1 MLLHDFT
8 DFLRLSAAL
17 HLQLSAEG
25 VGKENILRIIT
36 DRMPFD
42 QQGNRAVLLQ
52 VFEYLSDAYGIRR
65 RRVGPPAILHPLR
78 ATALLNMAAD
88 RPQLLDILTELLHDK
103 YEDITIDTLGQD
115 RFVKVES
122 KFIDLLH
129 SIDPTD
135 EWYLMERLDHLTI
148 RKDESYYN
156 YIGRLLGK
164 AAKTQ
169 ELVRVKLADRLD
181 NTLDL
186 HIEIEDS
193 LRNADFFRVI
203 FQALFIPSGAGYD
216 PGCEHPITPPL
227 NGAQRLYQL
236 FKNAVILSMI
246 REKHLAIEDPA
257 ARRLFEAL
265 ALASMQEAQ
274 RITLHI
280 MAYHQ
285 KGIERQRSL
294 LMDVLNYAQ
303 EGGMMRIT
311 SPSSRSSLDGLFMR
325 QFDHVDS
332 RTRDK
337 HLDKLYQDKDLML
350 QAALGFVIIF
360 LNFINSPDYWIRGIS
375 DRGIAVTD
383 N

>member
-42 QQGNRAVLLQ
+42 QQGNREVLLQ
-52 VFEYLSDAYGIRR
+52 VFEYLSDAYGMRR

-164 AAKTQ
+164 AAGTQ

-294 LMDVLNYAQ
+294 LMDVLTYAQ

-375 DRGIAVTD
+375 DRGIAVAD